1 MSPEEQA
8 QARANSA
15 QFAQRDQ
22 ANAQAEQKR
31 LEQDARDEQRR
42 TIVRSVLDA
51 EALERLNRIGLVKPE
66 KQRRLEEVI
75 FANVQRGAIKQKI
88 DEGTF
93 VDLLK
98 QIEAAPTTAS
108 ASAITGTVQF
118 RRRAFDDDD
127 DIDLDNLE

>member
-15 QFAQRDQ
+15 QLGQRDQ
-22 ANAQAEQKR
+22 INAQNEQKR

-42 TIVRSVLDA
+42 TIIRSVLDN

-75 FANVQRGAIKQKI
+75 FANVQRGVIKQKI

-98 QIEAAPTTAS
+98 QIEAAPS
-108 ASAITGTVQF
+108 TGAQTSGNVQF